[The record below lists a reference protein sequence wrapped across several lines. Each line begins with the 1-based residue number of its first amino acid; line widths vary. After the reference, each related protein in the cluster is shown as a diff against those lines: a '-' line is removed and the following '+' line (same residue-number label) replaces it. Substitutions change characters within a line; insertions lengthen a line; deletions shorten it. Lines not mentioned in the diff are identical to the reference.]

1 MSIRW
6 CRVRR
11 SFESTQSPNWRTGD
25 RPEHVRRHHL
35 GRRPQN
41 PAQLHS
47 RWGRVTMTPETRRQ
61 TLIRL
66 TRDRLEIVRLT
77 GRAGWPMVVTAVL
90 VNLVVGLMPPAFVV
104 ASSILLGKVP
114 AAVVAGLGSPEWDGL
129 VIAFLLAAAAFVGQ
143 QIVAPVQELLGQL
156 VSRRIDGLVSDELMA
171 IATSTDGIGPLEDPG
186 LVEHLR
192 VAARELETWLFSPG
206 EACAGLVALVGRYTS
221 LAGYAVVVGVLLS
234 WPVAVA
240 MTAAVVLQRYGQR
253 GGLRMFAEER
263 FLLDPQELRNDYLRE
278 VASAAGS
285 AKEMRVF
292 GLHHFFVDFWRQSF
306 LEWLVPVWKAR
317 RRIYLWR
324 FLGIT
329 SFSLVITA
337 AVFAFTGRV
346 ATDAT
351 AGLTLTGFAMVMQA
365 ALGALRL
372 GEYYPESD
380 LQTALGMH
388 AYQKVK
394 SFREGVADYAEH
406 TAGEIAPPTPA
417 TGMIQFDR
425 VSFHYPG
432 DNRMIFQELD
442 LTIPIG
448 QCTALVGVNGAGKTT
463 LVKLLARLYE
473 PTSGTIRLDGV
484 DIRSYGL
491 DEWRARLGVTFQEFA
506 RFEVAAADNVGFGA
520 VEHLDDRAG
529 IRSAIEAVNLH
540 ELLDNLPRGIQT
552 PLARHLEDGTDLS
565 GGQWQRVALARA
577 LFGLR
582 HGASILVLDEP
593 TASLDVRAEAGFFR
607 EFTQLTEGATTL
619 LISHRFSTVRQADRI
634 VVLDGG
640 RVAESGSHDELMA
653 QEGEYARL
661 FRLQAD
667 RFTDQTARTA

>member
-1 MSIRW
+1 
-6 CRVRR
+6 
-11 SFESTQSPNWRTGD
+11 
-25 RPEHVRRHHL
+25 
-35 GRRPQN
+35 
-41 PAQLHS
+41 
-47 RWGRVTMTPETRRQ
+47 MTPETRLQ
-61 TLIRL
+61 TLVRL
-66 TRDRLEIVRLT
+66 TRDRLEIARLA
-77 GRAGWPMVVTAVL
+77 GRAGAPMIVTMVL
-90 VNLVVGLMPPAFVV
+90 VNLVVGLLPPAFVV

-114 AAVVAGLGSPEWDGL
+114 AAVIAGLGSPEWDDL
-129 VIAFLLAAAAFVGQ
+129 VTAFLLAAAAFVGQ
-143 QIVAPVQELLGQL
+143 QIVAPVQELLGKL
-156 VSRRIDGLVSDELMA
+156 MARRIDGLVSGELMS
-171 IATSTDGIGPLEDPG
+171 IATRTAGVGPLEDPS

-192 VAARELETWLFSPG
+192 VAARELENWLFSPG
-206 EACAGLVALVGRYTS
+206 EAVAGLLALIGRYTQ
-221 LAGYAVVVGVLLS
+221 LVGYAVVVGVVLS
-234 WPVAVA
+234 WPAA
-240 MTAAVVLQRYGQR
+240 AALAAAVVLQRYGQR
-253 GGLRMFAEER
+253 GGLRKFAEER

-278 VASAAGS
+278 VATAAGS

-292 GLHHFFVDFWRQSF
+292 GLHNFFVDFWRHSF
-306 LEWLVPVWKAR
+306 LEWLALVWEAR
-317 RRIYLWR
+317 RRIYLWQFVR
-324 FLGIT
+324 VTIVG
-329 SFSLVITA
+329 LVIA
-337 AVFAFTGRV
+337 GAVFAFAGR
-346 ATDAT
+346 AGTDVT

-372 GEYYPESD
+372 GEYWPESD

-394 SFREGVADYAEH
+394 LFREGVARYAGQ
-406 TAGEIAPPTPA
+406 AVGDVAAPPAPPTG
-417 TGMIQFDR
+417 TIHFDR

-432 DNRMIFQELD
+432 DDRMIFEDLD

-484 DIRSYGL
+484 DIRSYEL
-491 DEWRARLGVTFQEFA
+491 HEWRARLGVTFQEFA
-506 RFEVAAADNVGFGA
+506 RFEVSAADNVGFGA

-529 IRSAIEAVNLH
+529 IRSAVEAVNLH
-540 ELLDNLPRGIQT
+540 EMLDTLPRGMET
-552 PLARHLEDGTDLS
+552 LLARHLVDGADLS
-565 GGQWQRVALARA
+565 GGQWQRIALARA

-640 RVAESGSHDELMA
+640 RVAEQGSHDELMA
-653 QEGEYARL
+653 QDGEYARL

-667 RFTDQTARTA
+667 RFTDETTRVA